1 MPQVNSRMHQIH
13 ANKIKFEP
21 KKHLKK
27 KDNMIR
33 KIQLNFVQM
42 HRGKIKNPF
51 RCTKD
56 PNPMIH
62 QRRTPNSRERAQ
74 KGKTIR
80 CKRLPK
86 AANPAPSNPLLS
98 PSQQQPTKQN
108 KKKIKTKIQSTNN
121 KNEIKKLTKTDKK
134 SNPTNQ
140 NKNSNNKNEIRKQRI
155 KDYKSK
161 RKKKNQNKQT
171 NNNKKFF

>member
-1 MPQVNSRMHQIH
+1 
-13 ANKIKFEP
+13 
-21 KKHLKK
+21 
-27 KDNMIR
+27 MIR
-33 KIQLNFVQM
+33 KIQLNLVQM

-74 KGKTIR
+74 KE
-80 CKRLPK
+80 KRLGARDYQK
-86 AANPAPSNPLLS
+86 QQILLRHIRFFHLLS
-98 PSQQQPTKQN
+98 NNLQN
-108 KKKIKTKIQSTNN
+108 KKKKIKTKIQTTNN